1 MVEVAAHLFVD
12 VQFHYRIVLFGDGF
26 DPEPRG
32 LVPRKYG
39 GFRTER
45 FCECWLG
52 FGG

>member
-32 LVPRKYG
+32 LVSRKYG
-39 GFRTER
+39 R
-45 FCECWLG
+45 F
-52 FGG
+52 